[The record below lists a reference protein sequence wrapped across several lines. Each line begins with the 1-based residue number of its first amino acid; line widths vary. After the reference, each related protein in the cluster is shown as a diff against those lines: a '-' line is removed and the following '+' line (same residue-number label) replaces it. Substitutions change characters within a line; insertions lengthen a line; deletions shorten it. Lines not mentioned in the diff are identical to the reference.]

1 MLLLVW
7 VFLGLM
13 MTGQVLSLFGIKFL
27 LLLPEYL
34 GETETGSYFILGCA
48 FGALIMT
55 WNLVTYLVYARRFPF
70 LSALSRPFTK
80 FALNNSLVPLLF
92 LLLFFVA
99 SARLQYL
106 EAGFT
111 MAEIVLHL
119 GSFLLGMFAILIII
133 ALYLSITNQDIRH
146 TQHYLKD
153 YEARKTAFDKGQK
166 ASAANWGVETYLS
179 ERFRPRLVRSVA
191 HYDQEFLKGI
201 YRQNHLNALLLQ
213 IVSILLLTIIGH
225 LVDNPVFRIPA
236 GASLL
241 IMASIVLSLFGAITY
256 WFGPWRLLIFL
267 LMIIS
272 LDLIT
277 SSRAILQQTQAYGL
291 DYLLPDKPAYTNAAL
306 AGMLTQEQMQED
318 QAEAQLIL
326 DKWKSR
332 QSAEKPKLVLLAAS
346 GGGLKAA
353 VWTMQTI
360 QQLEQTLPDSLMRK
374 VGLMTGASGGVIGL
388 AYLRALWQ
396 QEQEGKIMNYTDRTY
411 LERMSGDL
419 LNSVAISMASTDMFG
434 QGPTLTLDSMRYRKD
449 RGHTFELQLNE
460 NTDYALAGRLGDF
473 RMPERQAIIP
483 QLLITPTIINDGRRL
498 IISPQG
504 VSYLC
509 RAPAGQPGVSP
520 FDIDGVDFRQFFGA
534 QRADYLQMTS
544 ALRMNAAFPYILPA
558 IGLPSVPVMDIMDAG
573 IRDNFGISIALRYLL
588 QHKEWIKENT
598 SGVVMINIRCW
609 EKTPRI
615 ASPDR
620 RGFIGELTKPF
631 GLLGDQSRF
640 QDFAHDSALSMMADV
655 LGPDMFHVV
664 RFVYEPGKKQAPASL
679 SLHLTKREKEDILN
693 AWTLP
698 HNQAALREVER
709 LLME

>member
-13 MTGQVLSLFGIKFL
+13 MTGQILSLFGIKFL

-34 GETETGSYFILGCA
+34 GKTETGSYFILGCA

-80 FALNNSLVPLLF
+80 FALNNSLVPTLF
-92 LLLFFVA
+92 LILFFVA

-111 MAEIVLHL
+111 FQEISLHL
-119 GSFLLGMFAILIII
+119 VSFLLGMFAILIII
-133 ALYLSITNQDIRH
+133 SLYLSITNQDIR
-146 TQHYLKD
+146 QSQLYLHD
-153 YEARKTAFDKGQK
+153 YAARKRAFDAGQK

-267 LMIIS
+267 LMILAI
-272 LDLIT
+272 DLIT
-277 SSRAILQQTQAYGL
+277 SSRAIQQQTQAYGL
-291 DYLLPDKPAYTNAAL
+291 DYQMAERPAYTTGSL
-306 AGMLTQEQMQED
+306 DRMLTPEQMQRD
-318 QAEAQLIL
+318 QELSRIIL

-332 QSAEKPKLVLLAAS
+332 QSTEKPKLVLIAAS

-353 VWTMQTI
+353 VWTMQAI
-360 QQLEQTLPDSLMRK
+360 QQLDQALPDSLMRK

-396 QEQEGKIMNYTDRTY
+396 QQQEGQIGNYTDRIY

-434 QGPTLTLDSMRYRKD
+434 QGPTLTLDSMQYRKD
-449 RGHTFELQLNE
+449 RGYTFELQLNE
-460 NTDYALAGRLGDF
+460 NTDHALAGRLGDLQ
-473 RMPERQAIIP
+473 MPEQEAIIP
-483 QLLITPTIINDGRRL
+483 LLFITPTIINDGRRL
-498 IISPQG
+498 IISTQG
-504 VSYLC
+504 VTYLC
-509 RAPAGQPGVSP
+509 RAPSEIPGQSP
-520 FDIDGVDFRQFFGA
+520 FDVDAIDFRNFFGA
-534 QRADYLQMTS
+534 QRADHLQIAS

-558 IGLPSVPVMDIMDAG
+558 IGLPSTPVMDIMDAG
-573 IRDNFGISIALRYLL
+573 IRDNFGISIALRFVQ
-588 QHKEWIKENT
+588 QHKQWIRDNT

-615 ASPDR
+615 AAVDR
-620 RGFIGELTKPF
+620 RGLISELTKPF

-640 QDFAHDSALSMMADV
+640 QDFDHDSALSMMTDV

-664 RFVYEPGKKQAPASL
+664 RFIYEPGKKQEPASL

-693 AWTLP
+693 AWYLP
-698 HNQAALREVER
+698 QNQAALQEVKR
-709 LLME
+709 LFEQ